1 MLENHTGKAYINEEM
16 LTKPQTKEF
25 DYRVEKLRELSAMG
39 GFPVTREAAEQAVK
53 KADEIPLPDLAA
65 LTREAEKQISAGARR
80 NRG

>member
-1 MLENHTGKAYINEEM
+1 M

-53 KADEIPLPDLAA
+53 KADETPLPDLVT
-65 LTREAEKQISAGARR
+65 LTKEAEERIAAGPYRVSC
-80 NRG
+80 

>member
-1 MLENHTGKAYINEEM
+1 M

-53 KADEIPLPDLAA
+53 KADEAPLPDLAV
-65 LTREAEKQISAGARR
+65 LTQEAEERIAAGTYRIRA
-80 NRG
+80 NGVK

>member
-1 MLENHTGKAYINEEM
+1 M

-53 KADEIPLPDLAA
+53 QADETPLPDLAT
-65 LTREAEKQISAGARR
+65 LTKEAEERIAAGSYRISR
-80 NRG
+80 